1 MAWKSTHVTWRSRL
15 SGFRC
20 WGSSRSWWKTMPNK
34 PRNSDGTMRRANKP
48 KGLTNRSII
57 ARWVEAE
64 TLHLKRLG
72 MGYQA
77 IADHIV
83 GVAQGSQKAFVTV
96 PHEAHFSEDYQIS
109 VQAVHRAF
117 RRAIVRLPNAEAA
130 QLRKLDSERLEEMFL
145 SLQAGIRRGDPRS
158 IEVGVKVLAHEAEI
172 SGYKSPARVEM
183 TGTRVNVLVQQQAAA
198 DAQALAN
205 LSRLTLEELREY
217 RRLEAKALG
226 APDVI
231 EIEAVKMPEAPN
243 E

>member
-1 MAWKSTHVTWRSRL
+1 
-15 SGFRC
+15 
-20 WGSSRSWWKTMPNK
+20 MPNK
-34 PRNSDGTMRRANKP
+34 PRSSDGTMRRANRP
-48 KGLTNRSII
+48 KVLTNRSII

-83 GVAQGSQKAFVTV
+83 EVAQGRQKAMAPV
-96 PHEAHFSEDYQIS
+96 PQDAQFPEGYQLS
-109 VQAVHRAF
+109 MQAVHRAF

-130 QLRKLDSERLEEMFL
+130 ELRKLDSERLEEMFL
-145 SLQAGIRRGDPRS
+145 SLQAGIRKGDPRS
-158 IEVGVKVLAHEAEI
+158 IEVGVKVLVHKAEMN
-172 SGYKSPARVEM
+172 GYKAPARVDM
-183 TGTRVNVLVQQQAAA
+183 TGTRVDVLVQQQAAA

-205 LSRLTLEELREY
+205 LDHLTLEELREY
-217 RRLEAKALG
+217 RRLEPKARS

-231 EIEAVKMPEAPN
+231 DGEAMQAREAQSSDKPDGA